1 LESRQE
7 GLWAGL
13 CGLIEHCFE
22 VRQEG
27 SHGAKNSA
35 PEATKN
41 RFYLIDII
49 ILFQFTDLTNTLL
62 SAYPVVMTTREQ
74 MQNTLMERLFW
85 HTAERDDSKVAQHLF
100 CRKEMDTVYTLDEAT
115 LFDFFF
121 HYLRQIEVFALL
133 ENLDPQT
140 QQRHNIAFLQ
150 LVLIFLMKVIGSIPK
165 MEPVW
170 ELLLTDEL
178 LMSLCGFNAYQVNNG
193 SCQRGSKLRKTPV
206 PQVRGAICVDTLAN
220 QVTEITPRRMEHF
233 FNRCIEQ
240 LAQERVFPKYIH
252 AACDTTLYETTDQFE
267 GCGKV
272 LRERKVKARGA
283 RKSGELKEVKVM
295 LYGWKIWAIY
305 ELQTGIP
312 LAIKIDTIEKPDN
325 LHILAVLE
333 QAKENVKPSS
343 VIRSLVVDRAFL
355 DGKSL
360 YEMDRQGIEFVIP
373 LKSNMGATRDARAL
387 ALAQGGACTEK
398 TREVEVIHGYG
409 KNKYTEKVV
418 TTLVGVP
425 GLMSCDWFNPQ
436 GSEANTTKK
445 DYEPIPLNAVVVK
458 TWNNQTPPVDK
469 QVVFVTNGEVQDPFI
484 AFDRYDDRSL
494 MENNLFRET
503 KQNWHLQQP
512 PKKTRQGVFV
522 QVYMVM
528 AMKALTK
535 AFLMWQQEQARLDAL
550 GKETSWEM
558 YRRKLKM
565 LNRNKLIVFVE
576 AYFGIFLSHEV
587 IMLVDVPVHKTAKE
601 LGVTRTSIYTKYTGL
616 SPP

>member
-1 LESRQE
+1 MRMLPSM
-7 GLWAGL
+7 
-13 CGLIEHCFE
+13 F
-22 VRQEG
+22 
-27 SHGAKNSA
+27 
-35 PEATKN
+35 
-41 RFYLIDII
+41 
-49 ILFQFTDLTNTLL
+49 
-62 SAYPVVMTTREQ
+62 TREQ
-74 MQNTLMERLFW
+74 MQSTLMERLFW
-85 HTAERDDSKVAQHLF
+85 HTAERDDSRVAHHLF
-100 CRKEMDTVYTLDEAT
+100 FRKEMDTVYTLDEAT

-121 HYLRQIEVFALL
+121 HYLREIEVFPLL
-133 ENLDPQT
+133 ESLDPQT
-140 QQRHNIAFLQ
+140 QERQNLPFFQ

-178 LMSLCGFNAYQVNNG
+178 LMSLCGFNAYQVKNG
-193 SCQRGSKLRKTPV
+193 SCERGTKLRKTPM
-206 PQVRGAICVDTLAN
+206 PEVRGAICVDTLAN
-220 QVTEITPRRMEHF
+220 QITEITPRRMEHF

-240 LAQERVFPKYIH
+240 LAQAHVFPKYIH

-272 LRERKVKARGA
+272 LRERKVKARGY

-305 ELQTGIP
+305 ELGTGIP

-325 LHILAVLE
+325 LYVLAVLE
-333 QAKENVKPSS
+333 QAKENVKVSS

-360 YEMDRQGIEFVIP
+360 YDIDQQGIEFVIP
-373 LKSNMGATRDARAL
+373 LKSNMGATKDARSL
-387 ALAQGGACTEK
+387 ALDREGSTCIEK

-409 KNKYTEKVV
+409 KKKFTEKVV

-436 GSEANTTKK
+436 GSEANTSKK

-469 QVVFVTNGEVQDPFI
+469 QVVFVTNREVRDPFV
-484 AFDRYDDRSL
+484 AFDLYDDRSL
-494 MENNLFRET
+494 IENNLFRET
-503 KQNWHLQQP
+503 KQNWHLQDP
-512 PKKTRQGVFV
+512 PKKTREGVFV
-522 QVYMVM
+522 QVFMVM

-535 AFLMWQQEQARLDAL
+535 AFLMWQEEQARLDAL
-550 GKETSWEM
+550 GQETTWEM

-576 AYFGIFLSHEV
+576 ASFGIFLSHEV

-601 LGVTRTSIYTKYTGL
+601 LGVTRSSIYTKYTGL

>member
-1 LESRQE
+1 
-7 GLWAGL
+7 
-13 CGLIEHCFE
+13 
-22 VRQEG
+22 
-27 SHGAKNSA
+27 
-35 PEATKN
+35 
-41 RFYLIDII
+41 
-49 ILFQFTDLTNTLL
+49 
-62 SAYPVVMTTREQ
+62 
-74 MQNTLMERLFW
+74 MQTTLMERLFW
-85 HTAERDDSKVAQHLF
+85 HTAERDDSKVAHHLF

-121 HYLRQIEVFALL
+121 HYLREIEVFPLL

-140 QQRHNIAFLQ
+140 QERQNLPFLQ

-178 LMSLCGFNAYQVNNG
+178 LMSLCGFNAYQVKNG
-193 SCQRGSKLRKTPV
+193 SCERGTKLRKTPI
-206 PQVRGAICVDTLAN
+206 PEVRGAICVDTLAN
-220 QVTEITPRRMEHF
+220 QITEITPRRMEHF
-233 FNRCIEQ
+233 FNRSIEQ
-240 LAQERVFPKYIH
+240 LAQAHVFPKYIH

-267 GCGKV
+267 GCGSV
-272 LRERKVKARGA
+272 LRDRKVKARGY
-283 RKSGELKEVKVM
+283 RKVGELKEVKVM
-295 LYGWKIWAIY
+295 LYGWKVWAIY

-312 LAIKIDTIEKPDN
+312 LAIKIDTIEKADN
-325 LHILAVLE
+325 QHVLAVLE
-333 QAKENVKPSS
+333 QARENVKASS

-360 YEMDRQGIEFVIP
+360 YEIDQQGIEFVIP
-373 LKSNMGATRDARAL
+373 LKSNMGATKDARSL
-387 ALAQGGACTEK
+387 ALDREGSTCIEK
-398 TREVEVIHGYG
+398 TREVVETHGYG
-409 KNKYTEKVV
+409 KQKYSEKVV
-418 TTLVGVP
+418 TTLIAVP
-425 GLMSCDWFNPQ
+425 GLLSCDWFNPE
-436 GSEANTTKK
+436 GSEANTARK

-469 QVVFVTNGEVQDPFI
+469 QVVFVTNRDVEDPFV
-484 AFDRYDDRSL
+484 AFDRYDERSL
-494 MENNLFRET
+494 IENNLFRET
-503 KQNWHLQQP
+503 KQDWHLEDP
-512 PKKTRQGVFV
+512 PKKTREGVFV

-535 AFLMWQQEQARLDAL
+535 SFLMWQEEQAQLDAL

-587 IMLVDVPVHKTAKE
+587 IMLLDVPVHKTAKE

>member
-1 LESRQE
+1 M
-7 GLWAGL
+7 
-13 CGLIEHCFE
+13 
-22 VRQEG
+22 
-27 SHGAKNSA
+27 
-35 PEATKN
+35 
-41 RFYLIDII
+41 
-49 ILFQFTDLTNTLL
+49 TNLL
-62 SAYPVVMTTREQ
+62 LYAYAVGMFTREQ

-121 HYLRQIEVFALL
+121 HYLREIEVFPLL
-133 ENLDPQT
+133 GNLDPQT
-140 QQRHNIAFLQ
+140 QERQSIPFLQ
-150 LVLIFLMKVIGSIPK
+150 LVLIFLMKVIGAIPR

-178 LMSLCGFNAYQVNNG
+178 LMSLCEFNAYQVKHG
-193 SCQRGSKLRKTPV
+193 SCERGTKLRKTPV
-206 PQVRGAICVDTLAN
+206 PEVRGAICVDTLAN
-220 QVTEITPRRMEHF
+220 QIVEITPRRMEHF

-240 LAQERVFPKYIH
+240 LAQAHLFPKYIH

-272 LRERKVKARGA
+272 LRKRKVKARGY
-283 RKSGELKEVKVM
+283 RKSGELKEVEVM

-305 ELQTGIP
+305 ELYSGIP

-325 LHILAVLE
+325 LHVLAVLE
-333 QAKENVKPSS
+333 QAKENVKATS

-355 DGKSL
+355 DGKNL
-360 YEMDRQGIEFVIP
+360 YAIDQQGIEFVIP
-373 LKSNMGATRDARAL
+373 LKSNMEATKDARSL
-387 ALAQGGACTEK
+387 ALDREGSVCVEK

-409 KNKYTEKVV
+409 KKKFTEKVV

-425 GLMSCDWFNPQ
+425 GLMSCDWFNPE
-436 GSEANTTKK
+436 GSEANTSKK

-458 TWNNQTPPVDK
+458 TWDNRTPPVDK
-469 QVVFVTNGEVQDPFI
+469 QVVFVTNGEVKDPFV

-494 MENNLFRET
+494 MENNLFREV
-503 KQNWHLQQP
+503 KQDWHLEDP
-512 PKKTRQGVFV
+512 PKKTREGVFV

-535 AFLMWQQEQARLDAL
+535 AFLMWQEEQSRLGAL
-550 GKETSWEM
+550 GEETTWEM
-558 YRRKLKM
+558 YRRKLKIF
-565 LNRNKLIVFVE
+565 NRNKLIVFVE

-587 IMLVDVPVHKTAKE
+587 IMLVDVPVRKTAKE
-601 LGVTRTSIYTKYTGL
+601 LGVTRASIYAKYTGL

>member
-1 LESRQE
+1 ML
-7 GLWAGL
+7 
-13 CGLIEHCFE
+13 
-22 VRQEG
+22 
-27 SHGAKNSA
+27 
-35 PEATKN
+35 
-41 RFYLIDII
+41 
-49 ILFQFTDLTNTLL
+49 
-62 SAYPVVMTTREQ
+62 TREQ
-74 MQNTLMERLFW
+74 MQNTLMQRLFW

-121 HYLRQIEVFALL
+121 QYLREIEVFPLL
-133 ENLDPQT
+133 EELDPQA
-140 QQRHNIAFLQ
+140 QKRENIPFLQ
-150 LVLIFLMKVIGSIPK
+150 FVLVYLMKVVGSIPK

-178 LMSLCGFNAYQVNNG
+178 LMGLCGFNAYQVKKG
-193 SCQRGSKLRKTPV
+193 SCERGTKQRKTPM
-206 PQVRGAICVDTLAN
+206 PEIRGALCVDTLAN
-220 QVTEITPRRMEHF
+220 QIVKITPRRLENF
-233 FNRCIEQ
+233 FNQCIQ
-240 LAQERVFPKYIH
+240 RLAQARVFPKYIH
-252 AACDTTLYETTDQFE
+252 GACDTTVYETTDQFE
-267 GCGKV
+267 GCGSVVRK
-272 LRERKVKARGA
+272 RKVKARGY
-283 RKSGELKEVKVM
+283 RKSGELKEVKVR

-305 ELQTGIP
+305 EVQTGIP

-333 QAKENVKPSS
+333 QAKENVKETS
-343 VIRSLVVDRAFL
+343 VIRSLVEDRAFL

-360 YEMDRQGIEFVIP
+360 YAIDQQGIEFVIP
-373 LKSNMGATRDARAL
+373 LKSNMEATRDARAL
-387 ALAQGGACTEK
+387 ASAWEDSTCFEK
-398 TREVEVIHGYG
+398 TREVTVTHGYG
-409 KNKYTEKVV
+409 KKKYEEKIL

-425 GLMSCDWFNPQ
+425 GLLSCDWFNPE

-458 TWNNQTPPVDK
+458 TWDNQTPPVDK
-469 QVVFVTNGEVQDPFI
+469 QVVFVTNREVKDPFV

-503 KQNWHLQQP
+503 KQDWHLEEA
-512 PKKTRQGVFV
+512 PKKTREGVFV

-535 AFLMWQQEQARLDAL
+535 AFLMWQEEQSRLHELGQE
-550 GKETSWEM
+550 TTWEM

-565 LNRNKLIVFVE
+565 LNRNKLIVFVG

-587 IMLVDVPVHKTAKE
+587 IMLVDVPVHKTAQE
-601 LGVTRTSIYTKYTGL
+601 LGVTRNSIYSKYTGL

>member
-1 LESRQE
+1 ML
-7 GLWAGL
+7 
-13 CGLIEHCFE
+13 
-22 VRQEG
+22 
-27 SHGAKNSA
+27 
-35 PEATKN
+35 
-41 RFYLIDII
+41 
-49 ILFQFTDLTNTLL
+49 
-62 SAYPVVMTTREQ
+62 TREQ
-74 MQNTLMERLFW
+74 MQNTLIERLFW
-85 HTAERDDSKVAQHLF
+85 HTAERDDAKVADHLY
-100 CRKEMDTVYTLDEAT
+100 CRKEMDSVYTLDEAT

-121 HYLRQIEVFALL
+121 HYLREIEVFPLL
-133 ENLDPQT
+133 EELDPET
-140 QQRHNIAFLQ
+140 QKRENIPFLQ
-150 LVLIFLMKVIGSIPK
+150 FVLVYLMRVIGSIPK

-178 LMSLCGFNAYQVNNG
+178 LMGLCGFNAYQVKNG
-193 SCQRGSKLRKTPV
+193 SCDRGTKLRKAPM
-206 PQVRGAICVDTLAN
+206 PEVRGALCVDTLAN
-220 QVTEITPRRMEHF
+220 QIVKVTPRRLENF
-233 FNRCIEQ
+233 FNHCIQ
-240 LAQERVFPKYIH
+240 KLAQEKIFPKYIH

-267 GCGKV
+267 GCGSVWRK
-272 LRERKVKARGA
+272 RKVKARGY
-283 RKSGELKEVKVM
+283 RKPGELKEVKVL

-333 QAKENVKPSS
+333 QAKDNVKQTS
-343 VIRSLVVDRAFL
+343 VIRSLVADRAFL

-360 YEMDRQGIEFVIP
+360 YAIDQQGIEFVIP
-373 LKSNMGATRDARAL
+373 LKSNMGATQDARAL
-387 ALAQGGACTEK
+387 ALAREDSICVEK
-398 TREVEVIHGYG
+398 IREVTVTHGYG
-409 KNKYTEKVV
+409 KNKVEEKVV
-418 TTLVGVP
+418 TTLVGIP
-425 GLMSCDWFNPQ
+425 GLMSCDWFNPE
-436 GSEANTTKK
+436 GSEANTAKK

-458 TWNNQTPPVDK
+458 TWNNQTPPLDK
-469 QVVFVTNGEVQDPFI
+469 QVVFVTNREVKDPFV

-503 KQNWHLQQP
+503 KQGWYLEDP
-512 PKKTRQGVFV
+512 PKKNREGVFV

-535 AFLMWQQEQARLDAL
+535 AFLMWQEEQARLDAL

-565 LNRNKLIVFVE
+565 LNRNKLIVFVQ

-601 LGVTRTSIYTKYTGL
+601 LGVTRSSIYAKYTGL